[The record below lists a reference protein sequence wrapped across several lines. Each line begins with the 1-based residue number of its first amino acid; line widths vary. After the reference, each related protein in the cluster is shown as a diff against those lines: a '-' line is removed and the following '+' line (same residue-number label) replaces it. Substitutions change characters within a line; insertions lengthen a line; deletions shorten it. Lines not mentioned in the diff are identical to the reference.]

1 MQSEKTKH
9 YQRADSRALSILS
22 TMCQLSDLHSVGLQ
36 LDEAERVG
44 ESVRLHVTWAGVGE
58 GWFRLRRSTRE
69 TDENRISISLEG
81 GNLDR
86 PFTFLIRRLTK
97 ALSGKYL
104 ADVMAPFALLGH
116 QDRAVQEITPI
127 NTWGS
132 VDGWHQFLC
141 DHAME
146 RKLFETFRFD
156 GPNTTI
162 THGDLECRFIT
173 PRARFNLPRFFNYP
187 DPLGG
192 DTDASESFT
201 DLQDLDVIEGGQDKL
216 EEMVR
221 LEVAKS
227 GDLGPVFVNST
238 CVPVI
243 IGDDVEMVLAECKAE
258 CAQGL
263 YHMSARTVQPIDITI
278 RFLDA
283 ALQRAK
289 DAGLVESHQDAI
301 ALVGFNEVS
310 GPGNLVD
317 LLTSVG
323 IEVTGSILPDTS
335 EQRMANAVKAGLL
348 VCNPGK
354 HRIPIMNKVFRDLD
368 TQRIFLEPPWGI
380 EATVQ
385 WLTAIGEAL
394 GRKTEINE
402 KAQKLANEILVKSHQ
417 NHVLGFV
424 IEPGQENRLLAS
436 DSATGLPVLKMVLSL
451 GFPVKI
457 CIWGQ
462 DAPAAIDSAQR
473 LGAKLEGTKTTIASF
488 TNEKELDHELAE
500 VRAVF
505 SEFFYDNR
513 LTSRGLAQFSAG
525 DFRMGFSGAI
535 WSIERLQRLTNM
547 PFYNRYS
554 SYLSLA
560 NGRGQ

>member
-9 YQRADSRALSILS
+9 YQRADSRALSILA
-22 TMCQLSDLHSVGLQ
+22 TMCGLSDLRSVGLE

-394 GRKTEINE
+394 GRKAEINE

-554 SYLSLA
+554 SYLGLA

>member
-289 DAGLVESHQDAI
+289 DAGLVASHPDAI

-335 EQRMANAVKAGLL
+335 EQRMANAVKAGVL

-394 GRKTEINE
+394 GRKAEINE

-473 LGAKLEGTKTTIASF
+473 LGAKLEGTKTAIASF
-488 TNEKELDHELAE
+488 TNEKELDHELTE

-560 NGRGQ
+560 NGRGR

>member
-9 YQRADSRALSILS
+9 YQRADARALSILS
-22 TMCQLSDLHSVGLQ
+22 TMCQLSDLHSVGLE

-289 DAGLVESHQDAI
+289 DAGLVASHPDAI

-354 HRIPIMNKVFRDLD
+354 HRIPIMNKVFRNLD

-394 GRKTEINE
+394 GRKAEINE

-488 TNEKELDHELAE
+488 TNEKELDHELTE

-554 SYLSLA
+554 SYLGLA

>member
-1 MQSEKTKH
+1 
-9 YQRADSRALSILS
+9 
-22 TMCQLSDLHSVGLQ
+22 MCQLSDLHSVGLQ

>member
-9 YQRADSRALSILS
+9 YQRADSRALSILA
-22 TMCQLSDLHSVGLQ
+22 TMCGLSDLRSVGLE

-554 SYLSLA
+554 SYLGLA

>member
-9 YQRADSRALSILS
+9 YQRADSRALSILA
-22 TMCQLSDLHSVGLQ
+22 TMCGLSDLHSVGLE

-289 DAGLVESHQDAI
+289 DAGLVASHPDAI

-394 GRKTEINE
+394 GRKAEINE

-554 SYLSLA
+554 SYLGLA